1 MLYNITNV
9 DSQILRTQLE
19 EKEEPIDLSNY
30 YHHQNFLSQ
39 SEINSIVN
47 IAEHKTHRAT
57 TFSGA
62 SDEKRKSN
70 ISWIAPQEEN
80 LDNSWVFRK
89 IAKLAYAA
97 NEHMY
102 KFDIYGMYE
111 ALQYTVYDGSEDGFY
126 CAHVDHGKNFYKR
139 KLSIVIQLSDPSEYE
154 GGDLLTITSDSAQ
167 PMPKGLGMAII
178 FPSWMLHEVTPVT
191 KGTRRS
197 LVCWISG
204 PPFK

>member
-9 DSQILRTQLE
+9 DSEVLRTQLE
-19 EKEEPIDLSNY
+19 EKEKPLDLSNY
-30 YHHQNFLSQ
+30 YFNKNFLSQ
-39 SEINSIVN
+39 PEINSIIN

-57 TFSGA
+57 TFSGS

-80 LDNSWVFRK
+80 LDNSWLFKK
-89 IAKLAYAA
+89 IANLAYAA

-154 GGDLLTITSDSAQ
+154 GGDLLTITSDSPKA
-167 PMPKGLGMAII
+167 MPKGLGMAVI